1 MPRTRFIAF
10 CLCACCFAA
19 GAASQVIEIK
29 KLGQLGDDAAK
40 NQATQTQP
48 SGADNLKL
56 NVDAGRGSVTGLFRG
71 VRYLDEVGHLG
82 TDSDPRTSVDLTIA
96 KAATTSDGDIEFSG
110 KDDAGQKW
118 SARLP
123 VIGGIG
129 WTTVWKADFD
139 HNGRPDLM
147 IASHFP
153 GNGRCIEN
161 VTVSFLMIDAH
172 GKPNP
177 WVIRTNVPKDTAF
190 PPIPA
195 ILTDLKGD
203 DHAQIVVTDCEYSDR
218 PRLGEDH
225 SITGIYEARD
235 SVWKLEPLTGTAAQ
249 ERVTAIVLHSS
260 AFRPGIDKLNPVD
273 TARWSNLGNDH
284 QQASG
289 QITGVLPA
297 EAGCRSVVRLGPVVD
312 GKMTLP
318 DQNDPCKERG
328 TDRIRLSN
336 GMTCYGWPTVILD
349 RREGREIVA
358 AESKKIPSVLQEIT
372 AQHIAVSLAGEATL
386 GRCSPVLLTAESR

>member
-1 MPRTRFIAF
+1 MSSARVAAV

-19 GAASQVIEIK
+19 GAGSQVTEIK
-29 KLGQLGDDAAK
+29 SA
-40 NQATQTQP
+40 
-48 SGADNLKL
+48 
-56 NVDAGRGSVTGLFRG
+56 TGLFRG
-71 VRYLDEVGHLG
+71 IRYLDEVGHLG
-82 TDSDPRTSVDLTIA
+82 TDPDPRTSVDFTIA
-96 KAATTSDGDIEFSG
+96 KAAMTSDGDIEFSG

-123 VIGGIG
+123 VIGGMG

-147 IASHFP
+147 VASHFP

-177 WVIRTNVPKDTAF
+177 WIIHTNVPKETAF

-195 ILTDLKGD
+195 VLTDLNGD
-203 DHAQIVVTDCEYSDR
+203 GHAQLVVTDCEYADR

-235 SVWKLEPLTGTAAQ
+235 SVWKLVPPTGTTQ

-260 AFRPGIDKLNPVD
+260 TFRPGIDKLNPAD
-273 TARWSNLGNDH
+273 TAHWSNLGNDH

-297 EAGCRSVVRLGPVVD
+297 EAGCRGVVRLGPVVD

-318 DQNDPCKERG
+318 AQDDPCKERG

-336 GMTCYGWPTVILD
+336 GMTCYGWPTVVLD
-349 RREGREIVA
+349 RSDGREIVA
-358 AESKKIPSVLQEIT
+358 AESKKIPTVLREIA
-372 AQHIAVSLAGEATL
+372 AQHLAVSLAGEATH
-386 GRCSPVLLTAESR
+386 GHCSPVFLTAESR